1 MVVALAVFVRDQRVS
16 QRIWHSLSRR
26 LGGGKEDWYYYFTV
40 SWIRVS
46 RPPASVPRFIYIN
59 HKVKTGQKAGK
70 HSIDGLI
77 LGEGGRKG
85 GGERG
90 G

>member
-1 MVVALAVFVRDQRVS
+1 MALLKEA
-16 QRIWHSLSRR
+16 IG
-26 LGGGKEDWYYYFTV
+26 GGGKEDWYYYFTV

-70 HSIDGLI
+70 HSS
-77 LGEGGRKG
+77 RWTYFVG
-85 GGERG
+85 GGEKGWGREG
-90 G
+90 GGMGTLLGRLAKEKS